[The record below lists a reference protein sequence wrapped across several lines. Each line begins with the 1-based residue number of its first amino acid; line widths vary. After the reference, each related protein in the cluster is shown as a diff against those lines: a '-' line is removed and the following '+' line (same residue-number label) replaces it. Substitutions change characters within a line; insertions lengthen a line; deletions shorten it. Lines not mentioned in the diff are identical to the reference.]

1 MKRYGYFIGK
11 FLANLGWRLLIVAVL
26 SVKVSANASALTPHD
41 VWNQQ
46 HFTSNQLANDS
57 ISGDLADPDKDGH
70 CNLLEYAFNTDP
82 WVFNAGAQLSVT
94 GNGVSLLHRKNKSAS
109 DLTFLV
115 EKSGDLAGS
124 GWQVQQPVSQT
135 TLSDDGWTQ
144 SLKLDLPQGGG
155 SKGFFRLRI
164 SRASAVAAS
173 QAADV
178 LFPIANSSYE
188 NGLSGWSSKG
198 QVAAVN
204 WSSRPPGGG
213 DLALF
218 LSHTPAVDND
228 AWGEVWQTTDTLL
241 AANTSYTLTFSAS
254 AANWVPSGE
263 ITARIYAWNGSTK
276 TTLAQRSFTVTSN
289 NGGENWTSYAMK
301 LSAAD
306 INPGVI
312 GQSIGIEIATSD
324 GNPILVDLASL
335 MAAMD
340 GNKIASPSFENGLAG
355 WSSKGQ
361 VNAVDWSSRP
371 LGGGDLALFLSH
383 TPAVD
388 NDAWGEVWQTT
399 DTLLAANTSYT
410 LTFSASAAN
419 WVPSGEITARIYA
432 WNGST
437 KTTLGLRSFTVTS
450 NNGVENWD
458 AYAMTLPTADIHPG
472 FIGQSIGVSFTTSDG
487 NPILLDLVSLVPTW
501 NENWIVN
508 PSFENG
514 LNDWSQSGQVA
525 NFTRTGYTGNDS
537 NTAFLSSDPSVNG
550 GAWGSVAQDTMMAL
564 EAGKNYK
571 LSFWSAA
578 APWETSNSITA
589 TIYAVG
595 VGNLLQQTFP
605 VTATNGVSD
614 WVNYSLTLPAMITSG
629 NPSWAGKT
637 LGVTFSTGTGI
648 PVLLDLVSFAP
659 TSAPQIATAN
669 QFAIQNLVNGSFS
682 AGSLL
687 PWTVADGSPSI
698 ASDNSPFTNIY
709 PSDSNALRINKPWFS
724 SRRAIQASYSF
735 GAVGADTVT
744 FSYDFK
750 TSMNLQDVLFV
761 QNVLQTANIAIFRMG
776 TPDGKF
782 TLEDGSGTSGITTL
796 SADSWYNVQATFN
809 RNTWTYSGTI
819 TKNGGSSVSWSNR
832 ALLGTSTSLGSLLLD
847 QTDISFWDNT
857 TIYDNFS
864 VQTSSPAKHR
874 AMSHRGAPFF
884 PIGLYGSPTPSGQA
898 VVQYSTNEANTR
910 ELSAAG
916 FNCYMIPAFNVNSSN
931 LDYADRYGMKV
942 IAGCN
947 ELPYRYINDPAQF
960 VDGSHFHQKI
970 MAIRSHRA
978 LFAYYGIDE
987 PLGNYMWGEYESYSY
1002 LRNLLVGAR
1011 QFVETADPSHPLLL
1025 TEAPFSSLDGYAP
1038 QAPARVFNK
1047 QGCIDFSAGSHAYG
1061 MDVYPYYSGSSDLTP
1076 VAKNVDTC
1084 LAVTP
1089 STKPVFAVL
1098 QGQAP
1103 GEYSGTPTGA
1113 RPSLVATRYMAYSA
1127 IIHGANGLFWWG
1139 TDWIQPDSQL
1149 WTDIKSVA
1157 GEISQIQDV
1166 LAAGSESRSF
1176 TLGSPSLIGVRKT
1189 YGAYNYLIVAN
1200 CGFASLANVSISAS
1214 GLNVSGNGGKIRVGF
1229 ENRLITPTGT
1239 SWTDNF
1245 APWEVH
1251 VYTDD
1256 PNLF

>member
-1 MKRYGYFIGK
+1 
-11 FLANLGWRLLIVAVL
+11 LGWRLLIVAVL

-41 VWNQQ
+41 VWIQQ

-57 ISGDLADPDKDGH
+57 ISGDLADPDKDGL

-115 EKSGDLAGS
+115 EKSDDLSGS

-178 LFPIANSSYE
+178 LIPIGNSSYE

-228 AWGEVWQTTDTLL
+228 AWGEVWQATDTLL

-263 ITARIYAWNGSTK
+263 ITARIYAWDGSTK

-289 NGGENWTSYAMK
+289 NGAENWTSYTMK
-301 LSAAD
+301 LPAAD
-306 INPGVI
+306 INPGFI
-312 GQSIGIEIATSD
+312 GQSIGIEFATSD

-399 DTLLAANTSYT
+399 SSLVVANTSYT
-410 LTFSASAAN
+410 LTFSASAAS
-419 WVPSGEITARIYA
+419 WVPSGEITAQIYA

-437 KTTLGLRSFTVTS
+437 KTTLGLRSFMVTS

-514 LNDWSQSGQVA
+514 LNDWTQSGQVA
-525 NFTRTGYTGNDS
+525 IFTRTGYTGTDS

-550 GAWGSVAQDTMMAL
+550 GAWGRVAQDTMMAL
-564 EAGKNYK
+564 EAGKDYK

-595 VGNLLQQTFP
+595 VGNLLQQSFP

-614 WVNYSLTLPAMITSG
+614 WVNYTLTLPAMITSG

-637 LGVTFSTGTGI
+637 LGVSFSTGTGI

-659 TSAPQIATAN
+659 TTAPQIVPAN

-687 PWTVADGSPSI
+687 PWTVADGSRSI

-709 PSDSNALRINKPWFS
+709 PSNGNALQIYKPLWS
-724 SRRAIQASYSF
+724 STRAIQASYSF
-735 GAVGADTVT
+735 GALGADTVT

-750 TSMNLQDVLFV
+750 TSNNLQDVLFV

-847 QTDISFWDNT
+847 QTNISFWDNT
-857 TIYDNFS
+857 TTYDNFS
-864 VQTSSPAKHR
+864 VQTSNPAKHR
-874 AMSHRGAPFF
+874 AMSHRGVPFF
-884 PIGLYGSPTPSGQA
+884 PIGLYGSPTPNGQA

-916 FNCYMIPAFNVNSSN
+916 FNCYMIPAFNVNPSN
-931 LDYADRYGMKV
+931 LDHADRYGMKV

-960 VDGSHFHQKI
+960 ADGSHFHQKI

-1002 LRNLLVGAR
+1002 LQNLLVGAR

-1025 TEAPFSSLDGYAP
+1025 TEAPFSSLDGFAP

-1061 MDVYPYYSGSSDLTP
+1061 MDVYPYYSASSDLTP

-1103 GEYSGTPTGA
+1103 SEYSGTPTGA

-1157 GEISQIQDV
+1157 GEVSQIQDV

-1200 CGFASLANVSISAS
+1200 CGFASLTNVSISAS

-1229 ENRLITPTGT
+1229 ENRLITPAGT

>member
-1 MKRYGYFIGK
+1 
-11 FLANLGWRLLIVAVL
+11 LAPLLLLAFVNG
-26 SVKVSANASALTPHD
+26 SANASALTPHD

-57 ISGDLADPDKDGH
+57 ISGELADPDKDGL
-70 CNLLEYAFNTDP
+70 CNLLEYAFNNNP
-82 WVFNAGAQLSVT
+82 WVFNSGAQLSVT

-124 GWQVQQPVSQT
+124 GWQIQQPVSQT

-155 SKGFFRLRI
+155 SKGFFRLRV

-178 LFPIANSSYE
+178 LIPIGNSSYE

-198 QVAAVN
+198 QVAAVD

-241 AANTSYTLTFSAS
+241 AANTSYTLTFSAT
-254 AANWVPSGE
+254 AASWVSSGE

-276 TTLAQRSFTVTSN
+276 TTLAQRSFTTTSN
-289 NGGENWTSYAMK
+289 NGGENWTSYTMK

-306 INPGVI
+306 INPGSI
-312 GQSIGIEIATSD
+312 GQSIGVEFATSD

-335 MAAMD
+335 IAAMD
-340 GNKIASPSFENGLAG
+340 WNKIASPSFENGLSG
-355 WSSKGQ
+355 WSSAGQ
-361 VNAVDWSSRP
+361 VAAVNWSSRP
-371 LGGGDLALFLSH
+371 PGGGDLALYLSH

-388 NDAWGEVWQTT
+388 DDTWGEVWQTT
-399 DTLLAANTSYT
+399 TSLVAANTSYT
-410 LTFSASAAN
+410 LTFSATAAS
-419 WVPSGEITARIYA
+419 WVSSGEITARIYA

-437 KTTLGLRSFTVTS
+437 KTTLALRSFTVTS
-450 NNGVENWD
+450 NNGAENWD

-472 FIGQSIGVSFTTSDG
+472 LIGQSIGVSFTTSDG

-514 LNDWSQSGQVA
+514 LNDWTQAGQVA
-525 NFTRTGYTGNDS
+525 NFTRTGYTGTDR
-537 NTAFLSSDPSVNG
+537 NTSFLSFDPSVNG
-550 GAWGSVAQDTMMAL
+550 GAWGSVAQDTLIAL
-564 EAGKNYK
+564 EAGKDYK

-637 LGVTFSTGTGI
+637 LGVSFSTGTGL

-659 TSAPQIATAN
+659 TAAPQIVPAN
-669 QFAIQNLVNGSFS
+669 QHAIQNLVNGSFS

-709 PSDSNALRINKPWFS
+709 PSNGNALRINKPWLS

-735 GAVGADTVT
+735 GALGADAVT

-750 TSMNLQDVLFV
+750 TSNNLQDVLFV
-761 QNVLQTANIAIFRMG
+761 QNVLQTANIVIFRMG
-776 TPDGKF
+776 APDGKF

-796 SADSWYNVQATFN
+796 SANTWYNVQATFN
-809 RNTWTYSGTI
+809 RDTWTYSGTI
-819 TKNGGSSVSWSNR
+819 TSFGGTPVSWSNR
-832 ALLGTSTSLGSLLLD
+832 ALLGASTSLGGLLLD

-864 VQTSSPAKHR
+864 VQTSNPAKRR

-898 VVQYSTNEANTR
+898 VEQYRYNEANAK
-910 ELSAAG
+910 ELSLAG
-916 FNCYMIPAFNVNSSN
+916 FNCYMIPAFDLNPSN
-931 LDYADRYGMKV
+931 LDYADRYGVKV
-942 IAGCN
+942 IAACN
-947 ELPYRYINDPAQF
+947 EQPYRYINDPAQF
-960 VDGSHFHQKI
+960 TDGSHFHQKI

-987 PLGNYMWGEYESYSY
+987 PLGHYVWGSQSYSY
-1002 LRNLLVGAR
+1002 LQNLLVGAR

-1025 TEAPFSSLDGYAP
+1025 NETSFSTLDGWAP
-1038 QAPARVFNK
+1038 LTPAQVFNK
-1047 QGCIDFSAGSHAYG
+1047 QGCVDFSAGSHAYG
-1061 MDVYPYYSGSSDLTP
+1061 MDVYPYYSASSDLTP
-1076 VAKNVDTC
+1076 VAKNMDTC
-1084 LAVTP
+1084 LEVTP

-1098 QGQAP
+1098 QGQAVN
-1103 GEYSGTPTGA
+1103 EYSGTPAGA

-1157 GEISQIQDV
+1157 GEISRLQDV
-1166 LAAGSESRSF
+1166 LAAGSESRFF
-1176 TLGSPSLIGVRKT
+1176 TLGSPSLICVRKT
-1189 YGAYNYLIVAN
+1189 YGTYNYLIVAN
-1200 CGFASLANVSISAS
+1200 CGFAPLLNVTISAP
-1214 GLNVSGNGGKIRVGF
+1214 GLNVSGNGGKLRVGF
-1229 ENRLITPTGT
+1229 ENRLITPSGT

-1251 VYTDD
+1251 VYTDSPD
-1256 PNLF
+1256 L

>member
-1 MKRYGYFIGK
+1 MNGQNKP
-11 FLANLGWRLLIVAVL
+11 LARGSACQLLLVAVL

-46 HFTSNQLANDS
+46 HFTSNQLPNDS
-57 ISGDLADPDKDGH
+57 ISGDLADPDKDGL

-94 GNGVSLLHRKNKSAS
+94 GNGVSLLHRKIKSAS
-109 DLTFLV
+109 DLTLLV

-124 GWQVQQPVSQT
+124 GWQELQPVSQT
-135 TLSDDGWTQ
+135 ILSDDGLTQ

-155 SKGFFRLRI
+155 SKGFFRLRVT
-164 SRASAVAAS
+164 RASAVAVSPPAE
-173 QAADV
+173 V
-178 LFPIANSSYE
+178 LIPIANSSFE
-188 NGLSGWSSKG
+188 NGLTGWSSKG
-198 QVAAVN
+198 QVDVAD

-213 DLALF
+213 SLALF

-228 AWGEVWQTTDTLL
+228 AWGEVWQTTGTIL

-254 AANWVPSGE
+254 AAKWVTSAE

-276 TTLAQRSFTVTSN
+276 TTLALRSFMVTSN
-289 NGGENWTSYAMK
+289 NGAENWA
-301 LSAAD
+301 
-306 INPGVI
+306 
-312 GQSIGIEIATSD
+312 
-324 GNPILVDLASL
+324 
-335 MAAMD
+335 
-340 GNKIASPSFENGLAG
+340 
-355 WSSKGQ
+355 
-361 VNAVDWSSRP
+361 
-371 LGGGDLALFLSH
+371 
-383 TPAVD
+383 
-388 NDAWGEVWQTT
+388 
-399 DTLLAANTSYT
+399 
-410 LTFSASAAN
+410 
-419 WVPSGEITARIYA
+419 
-432 WNGST
+432 
-437 KTTLGLRSFTVTS
+437 
-450 NNGVENWD
+450 
-458 AYAMTLPTADIHPG
+458 AYAMPLPTADIHPG
-472 FIGQSIGVSFTTSDG
+472 FIGQSIGVAFTTSDG
-487 NPILLDLVSLVPTW
+487 NPIHLDLVSLGGTW

-508 PSFENG
+508 PSFENA
-514 LNDWSQSGQVA
+514 LNDWTQSGQVSI
-525 NFTRTGYTGNDS
+525 FTRSGYTGTDS
-537 NTAFLSSDPSVNG
+537 NTAFLSSDLTVNG
-550 GAWGSVAQDTMMAL
+550 GAWGRIAQDTMITL
-564 EAGKNYK
+564 EAGKDYK

-578 APWETSNSITA
+578 APWETSNSIIA

-614 WVNYSLTLPAMITSG
+614 WVNYTLTLPEMITSA
-629 NPSWAGKT
+629 NPSLAGKT
-637 LGVTFSTGTGI
+637 LGVSFSTGTGNA
-648 PVLLDLVSFAP
+648 VLLDMVSFAP
-659 TSAPQIATAN
+659 TSAPQIIPAS
-669 QFAIQNLVNGSFS
+669 QFTTQNLVNGNFS

-709 PSDSNALRINKPWFS
+709 PSDSNALRINKPWWS

-761 QNVLQTANIAIFRMG
+761 QNVLKTANIAIFRMG
-776 TPDGKF
+776 APDGKF

-819 TKNGGSSVSWSNR
+819 TKSGGSSFSWSNR

-847 QTDISFWDNT
+847 QTDISIWDNT
-857 TIYDNFS
+857 TTYDNFS
-864 VQTSSPAKHR
+864 VQTSNPAKHR
-874 AMSHRGAPFF
+874 AMSHRGVPFF

-898 VVQYSTNEANTR
+898 VVQYSTNEANAK

-916 FNCYMIPAFNVNSSN
+916 FNCYMIPAFNVNPSN

-960 VDGSHFHQKI
+960 VAGSHFHQKI

-1002 LRNLLVGAR
+1002 LQNLLVGAR

-1025 TEAPFSSLDGYAP
+1025 TEAPFSSLDGFAP

-1061 MDVYPYYSGSSDLTP
+1061 MDVYPYYSASSDLTP

-1103 GEYSGTPTGA
+1103 SEYSGTPTGA

-1139 TDWIQPDSQL
+1139 TDWIEPDSQL

-1157 GEISQIQDV
+1157 GEVSQIQDV

-1176 TLGSPSLIGVRKT
+1176 TLGSPSLICVRKT
-1189 YGAYNYLIVAN
+1189 YGAFNYLIVAN
-1200 CGFASLANVSISAS
+1200 CGASLTNVSISAS

-1229 ENRLITPTGT
+1229 ENRLITPEGT

-1245 APWEVH
+1245 TPWGVH
-1251 VYTDD
+1251 VYTDNPD
-1256 PNLF
+1256 L

>member
-1 MKRYGYFIGK
+1 MKRYRYFIGK

-26 SVKVSANASALTPHD
+26 SVRVSADASALAPHD

-46 HFTSNQLANDS
+46 HFTSNQLPNDS
-57 ISGDLADPDKDGH
+57 ISGDLADPDKDGL

-82 WVFNAGAQLSVT
+82 WVFNAGAQLSLT

-124 GWQVQQPVSQT
+124 GWQELQPVSQT
-135 TLSDDGWTQ
+135 ILSDDGLTQ

-155 SKGFFRLRI
+155 SKGFFRLRVTH
-164 SRASAVAAS
+164 ASAVAVSPPAE
-173 QAADV
+173 V
-178 LFPIANSSYE
+178 LIPIANFSFE
-188 NGLSGWSSKG
+188 NGLTDWSSKG

-213 DLALF
+213 DRTLF

-228 AWGEVWQTTDTLL
+228 AWGEVWQTTGTIL

-263 ITARIYAWNGSTK
+263 ITARIYALSGTNK
-276 TTLAQRSFTVTSN
+276 ETLA
-289 NGGENWTSYAMK
+289 
-301 LSAAD
+301 
-306 INPGVI
+306 
-312 GQSIGIEIATSD
+312 
-324 GNPILVDLASL
+324 
-335 MAAMD
+335 
-340 GNKIASPSFENGLAG
+340 
-355 WSSKGQ
+355 
-361 VNAVDWSSRP
+361 
-371 LGGGDLALFLSH
+371 
-383 TPAVD
+383 
-388 NDAWGEVWQTT
+388 
-399 DTLLAANTSYT
+399 
-410 LTFSASAAN
+410 
-419 WVPSGEITARIYA
+419 
-432 WNGST
+432 
-437 KTTLGLRSFTVTS
+437 LRSFAVTS
-450 NNGVENWD
+450 SNGAENWREFS
-458 AYAMTLPTADIHPG
+458 MTFLTADIHPG
-472 FIGQSIGVSFTTSDG
+472 FIGQRLGVEFATSDG
-487 NPILLDLVSLVPTW
+487 NSILLDLASLTATRHA
-501 NENWIVN
+501 NWIAN
-508 PSFENG
+508 PSFESDLG
-514 LNDWSQSGQVA
+514 SWTQAGQVGM
-525 NFTRTGYTGNDS
+525 FPRPGYTGTDNVA
-537 NTAFLSSDPSVNG
+537 AFLSSDPLVNG
-550 GAWGSVAQDTMMAL
+550 GAWGRVAQDTMMVL
-564 EAGKNYK
+564 ETGKDYK

-578 APWETSNSITA
+578 APWETSNSIIA

-595 VGNLLQQTFP
+595 VGNLLQQSFP
-605 VTATNGVSD
+605 VTATKGVSD
-614 WVNYSLTLPAMITSG
+614 WANYTLTLPAMITQG
-629 NPSWAGKT
+629 NPSLAGKT
-637 LGVTFSTGTGI
+637 LGVSFSTGTGI

-659 TSAPQIATAN
+659 TSAPQIVPAN
-669 QFAIQNLVNGSFS
+669 QYAIQNLVNGSFS

-709 PSDSNALRINKPWFS
+709 PSDSNALRINKPWWS

-761 QNVLQTANIAIFRMG
+761 QNVLKTANIAIFRMG
-776 TPDGKF
+776 APDGKF

-819 TKNGGSSVSWSNR
+819 TKSGGSSFSWSNR

-847 QTDISFWDNT
+847 QTDISFWDNNT
-857 TIYDNFS
+857 TTYDNFS
-864 VQTSSPAKHR
+864 VQTSNPAKHR
-874 AMSHRGAPFF
+874 AMSHRGVPFF

-898 VVQYSTNEANTR
+898 VVQYSTNEANAK

-916 FNCYMIPAFNVNSSN
+916 FNCYMIPVFNVNPSN

-960 VDGSHFHQKI
+960 VAGSHFHQKI

-987 PLGNYMWGEYESYSY
+987 PLGHYVWGSQSYSY
-1002 LRNLLVGAR
+1002 LQNLLVGAR

-1025 TEAPFSSLDGYAP
+1025 NETSFSTLDGWAP
-1038 QAPARVFNK
+1038 LTPAQVFNK
-1047 QGCIDFSAGSHAYG
+1047 QGCVDFSAGSHAYG

-1076 VAKNVDTC
+1076 VAKNMDTC
-1084 LAVTP
+1084 LEVTP

-1098 QGQAP
+1098 QGQAVN
-1103 GEYSGTPTGA
+1103 EFSGTPAGA
-1113 RPSLVATRYMAYSA
+1113 RPSLAATRYMAYSA

-1157 GEISQIQDV
+1157 GEISRLQDV

-1176 TLGSPSLIGVRKT
+1176 TLGSPSLICVRKT
-1189 YGAYNYLIVAN
+1189 YGTYNYLIVAN
-1200 CGFASLANVSISAS
+1200 CGFASLTNVSISAS
-1214 GLNVSGNGGKIRVGF
+1214 GLNVSGNGGKIMVGF
-1229 ENRLITPTGT
+1229 ENRLITPAGT
-1239 SWTDNF
+1239 NWTDNF

-1251 VYTDD
+1251 VYTDAPD
-1256 PNLF
+1256 L

>member
-1 MKRYGYFIGK
+1 
-11 FLANLGWRLLIVAVL
+11 VL

-41 VWNQQ
+41 VWIQQ

-115 EKSGDLAGS
+115 EKSDDLSGS
-124 GWQVQQPVSQT
+124 GWQVQQPISQT

-144 SLKLDLPQGGG
+144 SLKLDLPRGGG
-155 SKGFFRLRI
+155 SKGFFRLRVT
-164 SRASAVAAS
+164 RASAVAAS

-178 LFPIANSSYE
+178 LIPIANSSFE
-188 NGLSGWSSKG
+188 DGLTGWSSKG
-198 QVAAVN
+198 QVAALN

-263 ITARIYAWNGSTK
+263 ITARIYAWDGSTK

-289 NGGENWTSYAMK
+289 NGGENWTSYTMK
-301 LSAAD
+301 LPAAD
-306 INPGVI
+306 INPGFI
-312 GQSIGIEIATSD
+312 GQSIGIEFATSD

-340 GNKIASPSFENGLAG
+340 GNKIASPSFESGLAG
-355 WSSKGQ
+355 WLSAGQ
-361 VNAVDWSSRP
+361 VDAVDWSSRP
-371 LGGGDLALFLSH
+371 PGGGDLALFLSH

-399 DTLLAANTSYT
+399 TSLVAANTSYT

-437 KTTLGLRSFTVTS
+437 KTTLALRSFTVTS
-450 NNGVENWD
+450 NNGAENWD

-487 NPILLDLVSLVPTW
+487 NPILLDLVSLIPTW
-501 NENWIVN
+501 NENRIVN

-514 LNDWSQSGQVA
+514 LNDWTQSGQVA
-525 NFTRTGYTGNDS
+525 NFTRTGYTGTDS

-550 GAWGSVAQDTMMAL
+550 GAWGRVAQDTMMAL
-564 EAGKNYK
+564 EAGKDYK

-595 VGNLLQQTFP
+595 VGNLLQQSFP

-614 WVNYSLTLPAMITSG
+614 WVNYTLTLPAMITSG

-637 LGVTFSTGTGI
+637 LGVSFSTGTGI

-659 TSAPQIATAN
+659 TTAPQIVPAN

-709 PSDSNALRINKPWFS
+709 PSDSNALLINKPWWS
-724 SRRAIQASYSF
+724 SMRAIQASYSF
-735 GAVGADTVT
+735 GALGADTVT

-750 TSMNLQDVLFV
+750 TSNNLQDVLFV

-776 TPDGKF
+776 APDGQF

-819 TKNGGSSVSWSNR
+819 TKSGGSSVSWSNR

-847 QTDISFWDNT
+847 QTNISFWDNT
-857 TIYDNFS
+857 TTYDNFS
-864 VQTSSPAKHR
+864 VQTSNPAKHR
-874 AMSHRGAPFF
+874 AMSHRGVPFF
-884 PIGLYGSPTPSGQA
+884 PIGLYGSPTPNGQA
-898 VVQYSTNEANTR
+898 VVQYATNEANTR

-916 FNCYMIPAFNVNSSN
+916 FNCYILPAASIHEGT
-931 LDYADRYGMKV
+931 LDYADRYGLKV
-942 IAGCN
+942 VAAFD
-947 ELPYRYINDPAQF
+947 EPPLRYARDASQF
-960 VDGSHFHQKI
+960 LEGSAFEEKI
-970 MAIRSHRA
+970 IEIRHHRA
-978 LFAYYGIDE
+978 LFAYYASDE
-987 PLGNYMWGEYESYSY
+987 PLLNAVFGSFGGLTYGDI
-1002 LRNLLVGAR
+1002 LDLLVSGKEFLER
-1011 QFVETADPSHPLLL
+1011 TDPVHPVLLN
-1025 TEAPFSSLDGYAP
+1025 EAPFTSADGKAGSLMS
-1038 QAPARVFNK
+1038 FNK
-1047 QGCIDFSAGSHAYG
+1047 QGCIDFSSGGHAYG
-1061 MDVYPYYSGSSDLTP
+1061 MDTYPFVSSSSDLSP
-1076 VAKNVDTC
+1076 VAKNVDNC
-1084 LAVTP
+1084 LAFTP
-1089 STKPVFAVL
+1089 SNKPVFAVL
-1098 QGQAP
+1098 QGQAQS
-1103 GEYSGTPTGA
+1103 EYSGTPTGA

-1127 IIHGANGLFWWG
+1127 IIHGASGLFWWG

-1157 GEISQIQDV
+1157 GEISRIQDV

-1200 CGFASLANVSISAS
+1200 CGFASLPNVSLSAT

-1229 ENRLITPTGT
+1229 ENRLITPAGT